1 MSQDKIY
8 QKLMTAPKD
17 NNQFILAGVLTGIS
31 RTYGLPPLLVKILFG
46 FFALSTS
53 IIGGL
58 ILYLIAYYFMEKY
71 NPKYDLSKNTEM
83 NSNYNKSEPDIIIK
97 KSNKVIK
104 EKEE

>member
-8 QKLMTAPKD
+8 SKLMTAPKD
-17 NNQFILAGVLTGIS
+17 NNKFILAGVLTGFS
-31 RTYGLPPLLVKILFG
+31 RTYGIPSLLIKILFA
-46 FFALSTS
+46 FYALSTS

-58 ILYLIAYYFMEKY
+58 ILYLIAYSFMDKY
-71 NPKYDLSKNTEM
+71 NSQYDLSKNKEM
-83 NSNYNKSEPDIIIK
+83 SYNYENSNPDIVIK